1 MAMDDKM
8 VSLSFSME
16 SNKGVYALLLGS
28 GVSYSAGIPTGWHI
42 LETLC
47 GRLMKVQGSDKANA
61 IEWYEE
67 KYGKQPAYDE
77 VIEFLAKTSS
87 DRNGLLREFFEP
99 SKDDQE
105 HGLKVPTQAHK
116 AIAEL
121 VHDGFIKVILTTNFD
136 RLMEQALD
144 ALNVQYQT
152 LYHDSD
158 IEGMRPLTHAE
169 CTIIK
174 VHGDYRDMRFKNI
187 TDELKEYSPEL
198 KGLLKQVFND
208 YGVVVSG
215 WSAEWDT
222 ALKHNIRSVVGRRYS
237 WYWHNFNEHLN
248 LAAHEVVEFRDA
260 HVIVDNRGADN
271 FFYQLKENVLSISQN
286 KKLNPD
292 TLAMKISRL
301 KKLLTQNRTIEIN
314 DFITNETKLLIEKV
328 KVYDPN
334 DRSKSIDELVR
345 EWIPEIEE
353 ESKEL
358 VCLLTVIA
366 YYKAEAHE
374 NLLVE
379 TLERLTTMSESNGIV
394 DLLKVKALPLQ
405 YIFYGVG
412 MALVK
417 SSNFHVLKNIL
428 TQPNVRSRSYQSQS
442 FAEYM
447 SPYSGLHAMAK
458 AFETT
463 VRYHL
468 PFEELVMRPFILKNL
483 LETGIW
489 IDNHELDVSYDVFEF
504 LRTMYERY
512 RGTGQNYQY
521 GRFAY
526 RRENEAL
533 KNFLSKGKEEKDMW
547 NVLELFERNQEKFKT
562 ALNNLIGTL
571 RGQPDG
577 NFIMASYILDAYYSA
592 ED

>member
-1 MAMDDKM
+1 MKMDDKM
-8 VSLSFSME
+8 ISLSFSME

-47 GRLMKVQGSDKANA
+47 GRLMKVQGGDKANA

-77 VIEFLAKTSS
+77 VIELLAKTSS

-121 VHDGFIKVILTTNFD
+121 VHDGFIKVIVTTNFD

-208 YGVVVSG
+208 YGMIVSG

-222 ALKHNIRSVVGRRYS
+222 ALKHTIRSVVGRRYS

-248 LAAHEVVEFRDA
+248 PAAHEVVEFRDA
-260 HVIVDNRGADN
+260 HVIVDNRGADI

-314 DFITNETKLLIEKV
+314 DFITNETEVLIE
-328 KVYDPN
+328 N
-334 DRSKSIDELVR
+334 MKSFNANEKRKSSDELVK
-345 EWIPEIEE
+345 EWVPKVEE
-353 ESKEL
+353 QSREL

-366 YYKAEAHE
+366 YYQADSYKD
-374 NLLVE
+374 LLVSS
-379 TLERLTTMSESNGIV
+379 LERLTILSSGDGNTI
-394 DLLKVKALPLQ
+394 LLKVKELPLQ
-405 YIFYGVG
+405 YVFHSIC
-412 MALVK
+412 MSLIK
-417 SSNFHVLKNIL
+417 SKNYLVLKQVITKPKIRN
-428 TQPNVRSRSYQSQS
+428 RSYQSQN
-442 FAEYM
+442 FEWYM
-447 SPYSGLHAMAK
+447 SPNRGFDDMA
-458 AFETT
+458 
-463 VRYHL
+463 RYLEVNSNYYL
-468 PFEELVMRPFILKNL
+468 PFETIVMGPFLLKNL
-483 LETGIW
+483 LGIGIW
-489 IDNHELDVSYDVFEF
+489 IDEHEINATYDVLGL
-504 LRTMYERY
+504 LRATHQQFRE
-512 RGTGQNYQY
+512 TVKNYHY

-526 RRENEAL
+526 KQDNSAI
-533 KNFLSKGKEEKDMW
+533 KDFLSDGREEGDEW
-547 NVLELFERNQEKFKT
+547 EVLVLFDGDRNEFKT
-562 ALNNLIGTL
+562 ALKNIVEYIRTLMIG
-571 RGQPDG
+571 PA
-577 NFIMASYILDAYYSA
+577 FMSAHIIESYINP
-592 ED
+592 E

>member
-1 MAMDDKM
+1 MDDKM

-77 VIEFLAKTSS
+77 VIELLAKTSS

-121 VHDGFIKVILTTNFD
+121 VHDGFIKVIVTTNFD

-208 YGVVVSG
+208 YGMIVSG

-222 ALKHNIRSVVGRRYS
+222 ALKHTIRSVVGRRYS

-248 LAAHEVVEFRDA
+248 PAAHEVVEFRDA
-260 HVIVDNRGADN
+260 HVIVDNRGADI
-271 FFYQLKENVLSISQN
+271 FFYQLKENVLSINQN

-314 DFITNETKLLIEKV
+314 DFITSETEVLIE
-328 KVYDPN
+328 N
-334 DRSKSIDELVR
+334 MKSFNANEKRKSSDELVK
-345 EWIPEIEE
+345 EWVPKVEE
-353 ESKEL
+353 QSREL

-366 YYKAEAHE
+366 YYQADSYKD
-374 NLLVE
+374 LLISS
-379 TLERLTTMSESNGIV
+379 LERLTILSSGDGNTI
-394 DLLKVKALPLQ
+394 LLKVKELPLQ
-405 YIFYGVG
+405 YVFHSIC
-412 MALVK
+412 MSLIK
-417 SSNFHVLKNIL
+417 SKNYLVLKQVITKPKIRN
-428 TQPNVRSRSYQSQS
+428 RSYQSQN
-442 FAEYM
+442 FEWYM
-447 SPYSGLHAMAK
+447 SPNRGFDDMA
-458 AFETT
+458 
-463 VRYHL
+463 RYLEVNSNYYL
-468 PFEELVMRPFILKNL
+468 PFETIVMGPFLLKNL
-483 LETGIW
+483 LGIGIW
-489 IDNHELDVSYDVFEF
+489 IDEHEINATYDVLGL
-504 LRTMYERY
+504 LRATHQQFRE
-512 RGTGQNYQY
+512 TVKNYHY

-526 RRENEAL
+526 KQDNSAI
-533 KNFLSKGKEEKDMW
+533 KDFLSDGREEGDEW
-547 NVLELFERNQEKFKT
+547 EVLVLFDGDRNEFKT
-562 ALNNLIGTL
+562 ALKNIVEYIRTLMIG
-571 RGQPDG
+571 PA
-577 NFIMASYILDAYYSA
+577 FMSAHIIESYINL
-592 ED
+592 E

>member
-1 MAMDDKM
+1 MDDKM

-77 VIEFLAKTSS
+77 VIELLAKTSS

-121 VHDGFIKVILTTNFD
+121 VHDGFIKVIVTTNFD

-144 ALNVQYQT
+144 ALSVQYQT

-208 YGVVVSG
+208 YGMIVSG

-222 ALKHNIRSVVGRRYS
+222 ALKHTIRSVVGRRYS
-237 WYWHNFNEHLN
+237 WYWHNFNEYLN
-248 LAAHEVVEFRDA
+248 PAAHEVVEFRDA
-260 HVIVDNRGADN
+260 HVIVDNKGADN

-301 KKLLTQNRTIEIN
+301 KKLLSQNRTIEIN
-314 DFITNETKLLIEKV
+314 DFITNETKLLIDKV
-328 KVYDPN
+328 KFYNPN
-334 DRSKSIDELVR
+334 DRSKSSDELIID
-345 EWIPEIEE
+345 WIPKIEE
-353 ESKEL
+353 QSKEL
-358 VCLLTVIA
+358 VSLLTVIA
-366 YYKAEAHE
+366 YYNAEAYE
-374 NLLVE
+374 SLLVE

-394 DLLKVKALPLQ
+394 TLLKVKILPLQ

-417 SSNFHVLKNIL
+417 SSNFNVLKKIL
-428 TQPNVRSRSYQSQS
+428 TQPNVRNRSYQSQS

-447 SPYSGLHAMAK
+447 SPYNGLNEMARVLDK
-458 AFETT
+458 NNSF
-463 VRYHL
+463 YL

-483 LETGIW
+483 LETNIW
-489 IDNHELDVSYDVFEF
+489 IDDHELDASYDIFEF
-504 LRTMYERY
+504 LRTMYEKS
-512 RGTGQNYQY
+512 RGTGRNYLY

-533 KNFLSKGKEEKDMW
+533 KNLLIKGKEEKDIW
-547 NVLELFERNQEKFKT
+547 NVLELFERNQSKFKI
-562 ALNNLIGTL
+562 ALRDLINTL
-571 RGQPDG
+571 QGQANGD
-577 NFIMASYILDAYYSA
+577 FIMASLILNTYFSD

>member
-1 MAMDDKM
+1 MDDKM
-8 VSLSFSME
+8 ISLSFSME

-47 GRLMKVQGSDKANA
+47 GRLMKVQGGDKANA

-77 VIEFLAKTSS
+77 VIELLAKTSS

-121 VHDGFIKVILTTNFD
+121 VHDGFIKVIVTTNFD

-208 YGVVVSG
+208 YGMIVSG

-222 ALKHNIRSVVGRRYS
+222 ALKHTIRSVVGRRYS

-248 LAAHEVVEFRDA
+248 PAAHEVVEFRDA
-260 HVIVDNRGADN
+260 HVIVDNRGADI

-314 DFITNETKLLIEKV
+314 DFITNETEVLIE
-328 KVYDPN
+328 N
-334 DRSKSIDELVR
+334 MKSFNANEKRKSSDELVK
-345 EWIPEIEE
+345 EWVPKVEE
-353 ESKEL
+353 QSREL

-366 YYKAEAHE
+366 YYQADSYKD
-374 NLLVE
+374 LLVSS
-379 TLERLTTMSESNGIV
+379 LERLTILSSGDGNTI
-394 DLLKVKALPLQ
+394 LLKVKELPLQ
-405 YIFYGVG
+405 YVFHSIC
-412 MALVK
+412 MSLIK
-417 SSNFHVLKNIL
+417 SKNYLVLKQVITKPKIRN
-428 TQPNVRSRSYQSQS
+428 RSYQSQN
-442 FAEYM
+442 FEWYM
-447 SPYSGLHAMAK
+447 SPNRGFDDMA
-458 AFETT
+458 
-463 VRYHL
+463 RYLEVNSNYYL
-468 PFEELVMRPFILKNL
+468 PFETIVMGPFLLKNL
-483 LETGIW
+483 LGIGIW
-489 IDNHELDVSYDVFEF
+489 IDEHEINATYDVLGL
-504 LRTMYERY
+504 LRATHQQFRE
-512 RGTGQNYQY
+512 TVKNYHY

-526 RRENEAL
+526 KQDNSAI
-533 KNFLSKGKEEKDMW
+533 KDFLSDGREEGDEW
-547 NVLELFERNQEKFKT
+547 EVLVLFDGDRNEFKT
-562 ALNNLIGTL
+562 ALKNIVEYIRTLMIG
-571 RGQPDG
+571 PA
-577 NFIMASYILDAYYSA
+577 FMSAHIIESYINP
-592 ED
+592 E

>member
-1 MAMDDKM
+1 MDDKM

-77 VIEFLAKTSS
+77 VIELLAKTSS

-121 VHDGFIKVILTTNFD
+121 VHDGFIKVIVTTNFD

-208 YGVVVSG
+208 YGMIVSG

-222 ALKHNIRSVVGRRYS
+222 ALKHTIRSVVGRRYS
-237 WYWHNFNEHLN
+237 WYWHNFNEYLN
-248 LAAHEVVEFRDA
+248 PAAHEVVEFRDA
-260 HVIVDNRGADN
+260 HVIVDNRGADI

-314 DFITNETKLLIEKV
+314 DFITNETEVLIE
-328 KVYDPN
+328 N
-334 DRSKSIDELVR
+334 MKSFNANEKRKSSDELVK
-345 EWIPEIEE
+345 EWVPKVEE
-353 ESKEL
+353 QSREL

-366 YYKAEAHE
+366 YYQADSYKD
-374 NLLVE
+374 LLISS
-379 TLERLTTMSESNGIV
+379 LERLTILSSGDGNTI
-394 DLLKVKALPLQ
+394 LLKVKELPLQ
-405 YIFYGVG
+405 YVFHSIC
-412 MALVK
+412 MSLIK
-417 SSNFHVLKNIL
+417 SKNYLVLKQVITKPKIRN
-428 TQPNVRSRSYQSQS
+428 RSYQSQN
-442 FAEYM
+442 FEWYM
-447 SPYSGLHAMAK
+447 SP
-458 AFETT
+458 
-463 VRYHL
+463 
-468 PFEELVMRPFILKNL
+468 NC
-483 LETGIW
+483 
-489 IDNHELDVSYDVFEF
+489 
-504 LRTMYERY
+504 
-512 RGTGQNYQY
+512 
-521 GRFAY
+521 
-526 RRENEAL
+526 
-533 KNFLSKGKEEKDMW
+533 
-547 NVLELFERNQEKFKT
+547 NQ
-562 ALNNLIGTL
+562 
-571 RGQPDG
+571 RC
-577 NFIMASYILDAYYSA
+577 
-592 ED
+592 